1 MNRNLYSS
9 VAFFLIFSLVF
20 APCLNASPS
29 EDQVASTASSTI
41 ELNDAVTSFATVNI
55 VALINKIGEGT
66 EQSSDVRGALVAA
79 TILFAHMQE
88 TGTNDKIT
96 NAILAQEDDFLNNGI
111 TDEQFQS
118 QYAFVTAHGVR
129 IDQNQYRN
137 ATLTNPRQRQQI
149 LATIKKNGLWGIEQQ
164 YLKHLQE
171 LESNVQPNSL
181 TPSMYAFPGVYNFDR
196 SGLKR
201 ASLDGSSGPQ
211 VHLQRA
217 KLSINCAEIA
227 VTLGLVAKFY
237 YPAAYLAA
245 AYALESAAGW
255 C

>member
-1 MNRNLYSS
+1 
-9 VAFFLIFSLVF
+9 
-20 APCLNASPS
+20 
-29 EDQVASTASSTI
+29 
-41 ELNDAVTSFATVNI
+41 
-55 VALINKIGEGT
+55 
-66 EQSSDVRGALVAA
+66 
-79 TILFAHMQE
+79 
-88 TGTNDKIT
+88 
-96 NAILAQEDDFLNNGI
+96 
-111 TDEQFQS
+111 
-118 QYAFVTAHGVR
+118 VTAHGVR
-129 IDQNQYRN
+129 IDQYQYRN